1 MVEYLTEPPKKLI
14 QQVRMPESLH
24 RQVADI
30 AARFGR
36 SQSAQIVLFVRM
48 AMSDRLPYILPDEPL
63 PKDRR
68 WVVKLTLAEGEFDSL
83 AALAA
88 REKRSIPQQLR
99 YLIRC
104 GIHDLFA
111 D

>member
-1 MVEYLTEPPKKLI
+1 MVEYLTEPPKTVR
-14 QQVRMPESLH
+14 QQVRN

-36 SQSAQIVLFVRM
+36 SQAAQVSLFVRM
-48 AMSDRLPYILPDEPL
+48 AAFGRLPFIFPDAPL
-63 PKDRR
+63 PRSERR
-68 WVVKLTLAEGEFDSL
+68 RVVKLTLTEGEFGSL
-83 AALAA
+83 AAMAA
-88 REKRSIPQQLR
+88 REKRSIPQHIR